1 MIVPPMRLH
10 LSCIVVFEPETKIA
24 NFIIFSLGNTVWGSV
39 MRRFFSFSFFLRSA
53 CERGFR
59 PVASRLSTSH
69 CRTLDY
75 SYLAQCYVEQDT
87 DIFSPSSLLSSL
99 LSLPLCL

>member
-39 MRRFFSFSFFLRSA
+39 MRCFFSVRVKEA
-53 CERGFR
+53 
-59 PVASRLSTSH
+59 
-69 CRTLDY
+69 LD
-75 SYLAQCYVEQDT
+75 L
-87 DIFSPSSLLSSL
+87 
-99 LSLPLCL
+99 